1 MNKGISAPGT
11 GILLALPR
19 LVLRSPLILLYAR
32 RRRADGRQGLNC
44 TLAPNKGTLAPS
56 KGILATNK
64 GILAP
69 SKSILAMNRNIFWPN
84 NGMLLPNKGIL
95 APNIIFWY

>member
-32 RRRADGRQGLNC
+32 RRRADGRQGLGGGARSPLKIKKTGAAEVAAGNGS
-44 TLAPNKGTLAPS
+44 PPPPS
-56 KGILATNK
+56 GRRVRL
-64 GILAP
+64 
-69 SKSILAMNRNIFWPN
+69 SSDSSI
-84 NGMLLPNKGIL
+84 
-95 APNIIFWY
+95 